1 MNLGFYGF
9 WSFHDG
15 NHVSMPVHQCTSLTP
30 SANFCEKIKGPFA
43 DVKPGQKWI
52 KNWMS
57 DVIQS
62 FNGWPCKIPSGNL
75 LHSYW
80 TWPLKYCNE
89 FSHWLNI
96 VMFNSYINVYQR
108 IMRVCVCAAIPM
120 QRVWNVC
127 PSVFTSEGIPT
138 LLLMREKRV
147 EARADGADLEVVA
160 LTLWNVM
167 LEIPS
172 GNQTRLAGTAPIN
185 GVFNRKTTDN
195 GSFFIAMFDYR
206 RV

>member
-43 DVKPGQKWI
+43 DVKPGQKLI

-108 IMRVCVCAAIPM
+108 IMRVCVCVCCHPYAACLKCLSVRLH
-120 QRVWNVC
+120 QRGHPN
-127 PSVFTSEGIPT
+127 
-138 LLLMREKRV
+138 LAADAR
-147 EARADGADLEVVA
+147 EARGSKSRWSWLGGCGPDFMERDVGD
-160 LTLWNVM
+160 TLW
-167 LEIPS
+167 
-172 GNQTRLAGTAPIN
+172 
-185 GVFNRKTTDN
+185 
-195 GSFFIAMFDYR
+195 
-206 RV
+206 